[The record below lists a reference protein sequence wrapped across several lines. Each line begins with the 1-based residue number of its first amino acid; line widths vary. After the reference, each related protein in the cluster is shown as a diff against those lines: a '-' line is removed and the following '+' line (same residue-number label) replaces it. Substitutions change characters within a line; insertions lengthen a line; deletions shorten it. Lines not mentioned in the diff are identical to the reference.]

1 MIIYNLAKI
10 AIYLACFGLLPSLAM
25 AKDAEDEQKIFDKMK
40 SLNTMREALAGSIP
54 TNSTITEETFK
65 AVCKPI
71 GTDLKNWSE
80 KNGYVA
86 KQISHKNRN
95 DKNGVPENLST
106 VYGDFQKDSSL
117 NQMTI
122 DLKDS
127 ETKVFLFRIPVAES
141 CLRCH
146 GEKASRPNFIVSKY
160 TNDKAFDF
168 KVGELR
174 GLYAIYK
181 QINKEGKNEK

>member
-1 MIIYNLAKI
+1 MIIYYSAKF
-10 AIYLACFGLLPSLAM
+10 ALYLACIGLLSSLAM
-25 AKDAEDEQKIFDKMK
+25 AKEAEDEQKVFDKMK

-54 TNSTITEETFK
+54 TNSAITEETFK

-71 GTDLKNWSE
+71 GAELKSWSE

-86 KQISHKNRN
+86 NQISHKNRN
-95 DKNGVPENLST
+95 DKNKVPENLST

-122 DLKDS
+122 NLKDA
-127 ETKVFLFRIPVAES
+127 ETKVLLFRIPVAES

-146 GEKASRPNFIVSKY
+146 GEKANRPNFIVSQY
-160 TNDKAFDF
+160 SNDKAFDF

-181 QINKEGKNEK
+181 QKNKEVKNEK